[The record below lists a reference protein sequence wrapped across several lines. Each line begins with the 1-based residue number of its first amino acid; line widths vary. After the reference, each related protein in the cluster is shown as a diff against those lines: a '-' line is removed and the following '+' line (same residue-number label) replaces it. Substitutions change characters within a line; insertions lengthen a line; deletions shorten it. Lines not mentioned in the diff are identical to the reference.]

1 MTTYAA
7 ATTIAG
13 DTIVWLAVGL
23 ATTALVAAGTF
34 VLAVA
39 FFAVFDGGEE
49 DVQDVQRFIALT
61 EEARSL
67 VPPGPPL
74 LDPEGGAAAAEAI
87 DRFKAKKDEARAAL
101 WASRDRRRAAE
112 RRPEPAPGQP
122 SRGAAPLRGHEG
134 ESEAGA
140 AAFGVLDVDTASVT
154 LGDLPDDRQ
163 SEPGSRLSPRG
174 L

>member
-49 DVQDVQRFIALT
+49 NVQDVQHFIAPT

-67 VPPGPPL
+67 VPPGLPL
-74 LDPEGGAAAAEAI
+74 LDPEGEP
-87 DRFKAKKDEARAAL
+87 RRRTRST
-101 WASRDRRRAAE
+101 ASRQRRTRRVPRSGLPEIDVVPPSGGRSLRPVSRAGE
-112 RRPEPAPGQP
+112 RLLYEGTRASRKRAPPPSAFSTSTRPP
-122 SRGAAPLRGHEG
+122 
-134 ESEAGA
+134 
-140 AAFGVLDVDTASVT
+140 
-154 LGDLPDDRQ
+154 
-163 SEPGSRLSPRG
+163 
-174 L
+174 